1 MENDLCEFDMYF
13 CDEDGNIICKIDN
26 PKTHIEFPEEKGYKP
41 IRMYEV
47 NNELIEKV
55 QIGDYINFEIVI
67 KGVDLSIEGNIVEIN
82 GNVIGIQ

>member
-1 MENDLCEFDMYF
+1 MVGSLCECDMYF

-26 PKTHIEFPEEKGYKP
+26 PKTHIQFPEEKHYKP

-47 NNELIEKV
+47 SDEVIERVKV
-55 QIGDYINFEIVI
+55 GDYIKFEIVI
-67 KGVDLSIEGNIVEIN
+67 NGVDLSIEGNIVEIN

>member
-67 KGVDLSIEGNIVEIN
+67 KGVDLSIEGNTVEIN